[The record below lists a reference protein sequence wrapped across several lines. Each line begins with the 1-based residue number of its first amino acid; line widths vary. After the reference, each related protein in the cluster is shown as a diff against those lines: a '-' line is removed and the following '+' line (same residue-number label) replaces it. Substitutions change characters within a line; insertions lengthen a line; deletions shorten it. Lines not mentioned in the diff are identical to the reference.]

1 MVYID
6 HDYRWLAIICMYR
19 LFWTKKKHMLSK
31 VHGWDASRCE
41 KLLPGHGLIILIF
54 RNFKPKRQK
63 PKPDTFNSKLNQY
76 FTSLTSHHPWLHP
89 VVWTLVTIRIGGLSI
104 SYHEIRSIRK
114 NAITVIEKKQ
124 AQIAQKEQ
132 MWVSHSL
139 CPPFHISKRKQTKMV

>member
-1 MVYID
+1 
-6 HDYRWLAIICMYR
+6 MYR

-76 FTSLTSHHPWLHP
+76 FTSLTSPLTSPCCLNTCHYSDW
-89 VVWTLVTIRIGGLSI
+89 WTLHFISWNTKHTQKCNNSNREETSTNSTKRTDVGFPFPLSPF
-104 SYHEIRSIRK
+104 SPF
-114 NAITVIEKKQ
+114 EKKTNKNGLIVESWRQ
-124 AQIAQKEQ
+124 SFE
-132 MWVSHSL
+132 
-139 CPPFHISKRKQTKMV
+139 RK